1 MIGFNLKKN
10 IHKGGRTF
18 RFSKAGSIFFV
29 FVLNIVPSLTL
40 AQTVKTPKVIVDD
53 PISIV
58 AHPLL
63 RQQNRSPEYVL
74 RHDKVREAMRMGR
87 IVPLSQIKKAVV
99 KKYKG
104 KIIGIKLFELSNK
117 KRPYIYNIKLV
128 TLEGELISV
137 TLDARSA
144 KILSVKGKK

>member
-10 IHKGGRTF
+10 MNKGMRTF
-18 RFSKAGSIFFV
+18 SFSKAGSVCFIFI
-29 FVLNIVPSLTL
+29 LYIVPSLTF
-40 AQTVKTPKVIVDD
+40 AQTVKIPKIIPKE

-58 AHPLL
+58 QHPLL
-63 RQQNRSPEYVL
+63 RQQNRSPEYML